1 MTMPNA
7 TLGTLLRSLLDQ
19 LDPAVEAEYAKLGLD
34 YRPRFTPVIRA
45 LAKGGPMRIKDIAAG
60 SGLSHSAVSQT
71 VTALVARD
79 WVRLE
84 AGEDS
89 RERIVHLTGYAK
101 AQLPR
106 LKRQWDATA
115 KAAAS
120 LDADLGLPLEQ
131 VLRDAL
137 AALEKTSFA
146 QRLERARRM
155 SR

>member
-7 TLGTLLRSLLDQ
+7 TLGTLLRSLLEA
-19 LDPAVEAEYAKLGLD
+19 LDPAVEAQYQALGLD

-45 LAKGGPMRIKDIAAG
+45 LDREGPLRIKDIADR

-71 VTALVARD
+71 VSALVAGK
-79 WVRLE
+79 WVALVP
-84 AGEDS
+84 GEDS

-101 AQLPR
+101 TQLPR
-106 LKRQWDATA
+106 LKRQWRVTA

-120 LDADLGLPLEQ
+120 LDEDLGLSLER

-137 AALEKTSFA
+137 AALERESFTS
-146 QRLERARRM
+146 RLVRANKA
-155 SR
+155 